1 MPPAPFARLRDLART
16 VLGRDR
22 FEREMRDEV
31 RFHLEARAED
41 LARAGLPQDEAIR
54 RARMEFGTVDA
65 IKDDCR
71 QSRGLRWLDELAGN
85 LRYAVRL
92 MAKAPGFTAAA
103 VLSLALGIGAN
114 TAIFSLMDAVILR
127 TIPVNDPAGLYFIGH
142 GRGERPGMS
151 SNYPLFEAYRSIEGV
166 FSGLTAYSPTVVKV
180 SSNNG
185 LENESGLWVNGTFH
199 GVVGM
204 RMAHGRGFTAESD
217 RPGAP
222 PIAVISDAYWL
233 RKFGRDPGVL
243 DRSLTINNRSVAIV
257 GVTAPEFTGL
267 IPGSNPDI
275 TLPIAV
281 RAIGDPEYLTDH
293 GTWTDLTIVGR
304 LAPGVT
310 AAAALAPV
318 DTVLQ
323 RYMADPKNN
332 WIAKN
337 NPDAFAV
344 AALVPAAR
352 GSGGLRRQYETALM
366 VLMGMVS
373 IVLLIASV
381 NVANLLLVRNAARA
395 REVAIR
401 MCVGGGRGRLIR
413 QFLTESLLLAIAGG
427 ALGVVFAIWGTAAIM
442 RLFNAV
448 ETPLLIDVSPSGRVL
463 AFTGAISLLTGIA
476 FGLVPAFASTRVDL
490 TPALK
495 EGTLAQRGRRWSMSH
510 ALVGSQVALSIVVLA
525 IAALLARS
533 LYNLKAVDAGFER
546 GNLLLFTLDTNAT
559 ALPAAGRLDVYR
571 AIIERVGALPGVT
584 AVSGSTSSPI
594 RPGGNARGLVVPATV
609 PDTIEASAAFTNL
622 VSPTYFDTL
631 GIRVLRGR
639 VFTDLDTRDSQPVAV
654 VNETMATFWAGD
666 KDPLGMT
673 LSFRGNPDLKLTIVG
688 VVQDT
693 HQMNLRDA
701 PLRTVYS
708 PLTQPESST
717 PSNVTVEVR
726 TAMTPATL
734 GPAIR
739 DVVREVSRD
748 VVLRYVR
755 TIDEQI
761 NASLV
766 RERVMATLSGAFAV
780 LALVLSAIGLFGVMS
795 YSVTRRSREIG
806 IRMALGAG
814 RGIVLGQVLT
824 QTIVIAA
831 IGTAVGVGASLFAT
845 RTLEAFLFGLSDR
858 DPGTLAAVAIAL
870 LTTSF
875 LAGLLPARRAA
886 TLDPVQA
893 IKTE

>member
-1 MPPAPFARLRDLART
+1 MPTLFARLRSLAGT

-22 FEREMRDEV
+22 FERDMRDEV
-31 RFHLEARAED
+31 RFHLESRTDD
-41 LARAGLPQDEAIR
+41 LMREGLPRDEALR

-71 QSRGLRWLDELAGN
+71 ESRGLRWLDEVTGD
-85 LRYAVRL
+85 LRYAMRL
-92 MAKAPGFTAAA
+92 MARAPGFTAAA

-127 TIPVNDPAGLYFIGH
+127 TIPAEDPQNLYFLGH
-142 GRGERPGMS
+142 GKGERPGMS
-151 SNYPLFEAYRSIEGV
+151 SNYPLFDAYRSIEGV
-166 FSGLTAYSPTVVKV
+166 FSGLTAYSPTQVKV

-185 LENESGLWVNGTFH
+185 LEVASALWVNGTFH
-199 GVVGM
+199 GVLGV

-222 PIAVISDAYWL
+222 PIAVISDAFWL
-233 RKFGRDPGVL
+233 RRFGRDPGVL
-243 DRSLTINNRSVAIV
+243 DRSINVNGRSVAIV
-257 GVTAPEFTGL
+257 GVTTPEFTGL
-267 IPGSNPDI
+267 IPGANPDI

-281 RAIGDPEYLTDH
+281 RAIGDPDYLTDH

-310 AAAALAPV
+310 AAAALTPV

-323 RYMADPKNN
+323 RYMADPLNS
-332 WIAKN
+332 WIAKG
-337 NPDAFAV
+337 NPEAFAI

-352 GSGGLRRQYETALM
+352 GSGGLRRQYELALT
-366 VLMGMVS
+366 VLMGMVAV
-373 IVLLIASV
+373 VLLIASV

-413 QFLTESLLLAIAGG
+413 PFLTESLLLAAAGG
-427 ALGVVFAIWGTAAIM
+427 ALGLVFAIWGAAAIM
-442 RLFNAV
+442 GLFNAQ
-448 ETPLLIDVSPSGRVL
+448 ETPLLLDVSPNGRVL
-463 AFTGAISLLTGIA
+463 AFTTATSLVTGLL
-476 FGLVPAFASTRVDL
+476 FGLVPAFASTRIDL

-495 EGTLAQRGRRWSMSH
+495 EGTVTQQGRRWSMSH
-510 ALVGSQVALSIVVLA
+510 VLVGSQVALSIVVLA

-533 LYNLKAVDAGFER
+533 LYNLKSLDAGFTR
-546 GNLLLFTLDTNAT
+546 GNLLLFTLDTNGT

-571 AIIERVGALPGVT
+571 TILDRVRALPGVT
-584 AVSGSTSSPI
+584 SVSGSTSSPI
-594 RPGGNARGLVVPATV
+594 RTGGNARALVVPATV

-631 GIRVLRGR
+631 GIRLLRGR
-639 VFTDLDTRDSQPVAV
+639 VFTDFDTRDSQPVAV
-654 VNETMATFWAGD
+654 VNQTMAKFWAGD

-673 LSFRGNPDLKLTIVG
+673 LAFRGQPDLKITIVG
-688 VVQDT
+688 VVEDT
-693 HQMNLRDA
+693 HQMNLREA
-701 PLRTVYS
+701 PPRTVYS

-717 PSNVTVEVR
+717 PSGVTVEVR
-726 TAMTPATL
+726 TAQAPAALT
-734 GPAIR
+734 PAIR
-739 DVVREVSRD
+739 DVVRDVSRD

-766 RERVMATLSGAFAV
+766 RERVLVTLSGAFAA
-780 LALVLSAIGLFGVMS
+780 LALVLSAIGLYGVMS

-806 IRMALGAG
+806 IRMALGAA
-814 RGIVLGQVLT
+814 RSVVLGQILT

-831 IGTAVGVGASLFAT
+831 IGTAIGLAASIFAT
-845 RTLEAFLFGLSDR
+845 RTLDAFLFGLSDR
-858 DPGTLAAVAIAL
+858 DPATLAAVAIAL
-870 LTTSF
+870 LMTSL
-875 LAGLLPARRAA
+875 LAGVIPARRAA
-886 TLDPVQA
+886 TIDPVQA